1 MASTSDNH
9 ALAPFCAA
17 VVNEFRSVFGDV
29 KVERVSEGGL
39 QLGKPDEHVY
49 ASCLYGGDGMP
60 IEKRDEKIDRML
72 ELAGQG

>member
-1 MASTSDNH
+1 MTADEI
-9 ALAPFCAA
+9 ARIAPTATA
-17 VVNEFRSVFGDV
+17 VARELREVFGEA
-29 KVERVSEGGL
+29 KIERLNEGGL